1 MTMQELSDEMRKQDV
16 TAIVEL
22 GIEKIEIVRFTE
34 NIIVRLQSVDIF

>member
-1 MTMQELSDEMRKQDV
+1 MQELSDEMRKQDV